1 MLLSMIFN
9 SIAQIILFGL
19 IPVIFWAITSR
30 KKMSFLSY
38 IGIQKIDKAKMKD
51 TFIWSTITLLF
62 FLAISIYLLYI
73 TKGVETATSKFSGLG
88 FKGLLPALVYA
99 SLNTALPEE
108 ILFRGFLLKRVSN
121 RFGVVCGNIV
131 QGILFG
137 LMHGILFLSILNPV
151 KTILV
156 ILFTGGV
163 AFVMGYIN
171 EKKANGSIIPSFV
184 IHMIANLVSSVIS
197 LFSLI

>member
-1 MLLSMIFN
+1 MLVSIVIS
-9 SIAQIILFGL
+9 SIAQIILFSL
-19 IPVIFWAITSR
+19 IPFIFWAITSR

-38 IGIQKIDKAKMKD
+38 IGIKKIDKTKKKD
-51 TFIWSTITLLF
+51 TFIFSTITLLF
-62 FLAISIYLLYI
+62 FLVLTVYILYI
-73 TKGVETATSKFSGLG
+73 AKGIETATSKFSGLG
-88 FKGLLPALVYA
+88 FKGLLPAIVYA

-108 ILFRGFLLKRVSN
+108 ILFRGFLLKRFS
-121 RFGVVCGNIV
+121 RFGFVFGNIV
-131 QGILFG
+131 QSILFG
-137 LMHGILFLSILNPV
+137 LMHGVLLFSILEPL

-163 AFVMGYIN
+163 ALAMGYIN

-197 LFSLI
+197 LFLLI

>member
-1 MLLSMIFN
+1 MLLSMIFS
-9 SIAQIILFGL
+9 SIAQIILFSL
-19 IPVIFWAITSR
+19 IPFIFWAITSR

-38 IGIQKIDKAKMKD
+38 IGIKKIDKTKRKD
-51 TFIWSTITLLF
+51 TFIFSTITLLF
-62 FLAISIYLLYI
+62 FLVLTVYILYI
-73 TKGVETATSKFSGLG
+73 TKGIETATSKFFGLG
-88 FKGLLPALVYA
+88 VKGLLPVLVYA

-108 ILFRGFLLKRVSN
+108 ILFRGFLLKMVSN
-121 RFGVVCGNIV
+121 RFGFVCGNIV
-131 QGILFG
+131 QSILFG
-137 LMHGILFLSILNPV
+137 LMHGILFFSILELI

-163 AFVMGYIN
+163 AFTMGYIN

-184 IHMIANLVSSVIS
+184 IHIIANLVSYVIS

>member
-1 MLLSMIFN
+1 MLLSMIFS
-9 SIAQIILFGL
+9 SIVQIILFCL
-19 IPVIFWAITSR
+19 IPFVFWTITSR
-30 KKMSFLSY
+30 KRMSFFSY

-62 FLAISIYLLYI
+62 FIAISIYLLYI
-73 TKGVETATSKFSGLG
+73 IKDVETATSKFSGLG

-121 RFGVVCGNIV
+121 RFGFVCGNIV
-131 QGILFG
+131 QSILFG
-137 LMHGILFLSILNPV
+137 LMHGILFFSILEPV

-163 AFVMGYIN
+163 AFAMGYIN
-171 EKKANGSIIPSFV
+171 EKKANGSVIPSFV

>member
-1 MLLSMIFN
+1 MLLSIIFS
-9 SIAQIILFGL
+9 SIAQIILFSL
-19 IPVIFWAITSR
+19 IPFIFWAITSR

-38 IGIQKIDKAKMKD
+38 IGVKKIDKTKKKD
-51 TFIWSTITLLF
+51 TFIFSTITLLF
-62 FLAISIYLLYI
+62 FLVLTVYILYI
-73 TKGVETATSKFSGLG
+73 TKGIETATSKFSGLG
-88 FKGLLPALVYA
+88 FKGLLSALVYA

-108 ILFRGFLLKRVSN
+108 ILFRGFLLKRFSRLGFV
-121 RFGVVCGNIV
+121 FGNIV
-131 QGILFG
+131 QSVLFG
-137 LMHGILFLSILNPV
+137 LMHGMLLFSELGLL
-151 KTILV
+151 KAILV

-163 AFVMGYIN
+163 AFAMGYIN